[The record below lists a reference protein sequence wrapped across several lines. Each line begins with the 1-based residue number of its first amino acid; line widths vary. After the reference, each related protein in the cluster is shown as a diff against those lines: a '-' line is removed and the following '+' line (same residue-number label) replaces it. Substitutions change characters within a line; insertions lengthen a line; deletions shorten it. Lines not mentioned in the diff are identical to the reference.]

1 MKNRCLQFIKTFQTQ
16 FINADVSNSSVI
28 IAYYT
33 LLSIFPAIIFI
44 GNLLPLLHLRVTV
57 ILEYLKLVMPSA
69 IYKILAPLIES
80 FLNNGNGGLLSIGAI
95 VTLWT
100 TSKGINALKKGF
112 NQAYGV
118 ETKQN
123 AIIGRI
129 ASLILTIALVATLG
143 AIILFL
149 GFGQMVVEFLTPIFH
164 LPGAILTVI
173 TTVKW
178 PVALIGIFIIIL
190 LLYRIVPSVK
200 LRFKAV
206 IPGTVLT
213 TFGWIMLTQV
223 FSIYVRYFGGS
234 FSSYGAIGTVMIMLF
249 WLNFGAWIIMLGA
262 VLNASIAIMRHG
274 EVEEQSSRLNI
285 LVDQYTGRSTKKKRR
300 NKKKNKQHKK

>member
-1 MKNRCLQFIKTFQTQ
+1 MKSKFIQFINVFKMQ
-16 FINADVSNSSVI
+16 FTNADVSNSAVI

-44 GNLLPLLHLRVTV
+44 GNLLPMLHLKVSV
-57 ILEYLKLVMPSA
+57 ILEYLKIVMPST
-69 IYKILAPLIES
+69 IYNILAPLIES
-80 FLNNGNGGLLSIGAI
+80 FLKNGSGGLLSIGAV

-100 TSKGINALKKGF
+100 ASKGINALKKSF
-112 NQAYGV
+112 NHAYGV
-118 ETKQN
+118 ATKQN
-123 AIIGRI
+123 AIISRV
-129 ASLILTIALVATLG
+129 ASLVLTISLVAALG
-143 AIILFL
+143 AIVLFF

-164 LPGAILTVI
+164 LPNTFLTVI

-190 LLYRIVPSVK
+190 LLYRILPSVK
-200 LRFKAV
+200 LRIKSV
-206 IPGTVLT
+206 LPGTILT
-213 TFGWIMLTQV
+213 TIGWILLAQG

-262 VLNASIAIMRHG
+262 VLNATIAIIRHG
-274 EVEEQSSRLNI
+274 EIEEQSSRLNT
-285 LVDQYTGRSTKKKRR
+285 LVNQYTDRSNRKK
-300 NKKKNKQHKK
+300 

>member
-1 MKNRCLQFIKTFQTQ
+1 MKSKCVQFINIFKNQ
-16 FINADVSNSSVI
+16 FINADVSNSAVI

-44 GNLLPLLHLRVTV
+44 GNLLPLLHLRVAV
-57 ILEYLKLVMPSA
+57 ILEYLKVVMPAA
-69 IYKILAPLIES
+69 IYTILAPLIES
-80 FLNNGNGGLLSIGAI
+80 FLKNGNGGLLSIGAI

-129 ASLILTIALVATLG
+129 ASLILTIALVSALG

-164 LPGAILTVI
+164 LPGAFLTVI

-178 PVALIGIFIIIL
+178 PVALIGIFVIIL
-190 LLYRIVPSVK
+190 LLYRIIPSVK
-200 LRFKAV
+200 LRFRAV
-206 IPGTVLT
+206 LPGAVLT
-213 TFGWIMLTQV
+213 TFGWILLTQV
-223 FSIYVRYFGGS
+223 FSTYVRYFGGS
-234 FSSYGAIGTVMIMLF
+234 FSSYGAIGTVMVMLF
-249 WLNFGAWIIMLGA
+249 WLNFGACVIMVGA
-262 VLNASIAIMRHG
+262 VLNASIAMMRHG

-285 LVDQYTGRSTKKKRR
+285 LVDQYTGRSRKKKKKY
-300 NKKKNKQHKK
+300 KKKKTH